1 MGVLPGSAVFDR
13 TKMKRELLTTEQLS
27 AVTREMPDW
36 VVATG
41 GLERTFE
48 FENFVRAFSFMA
60 AVALHCERLDH
71 HPEWSNVYGTVR
83 IRLTTHD
90 RGGVTDLDVT
100 MAELIESLAY
110 G

>member
-1 MGVLPGSAVFDR
+1 
-13 TKMKRELLTTEQLS
+13 MKRELLTAEQLL
-27 AVTREMPDW
+27 AVSREMPEW
-36 VVATG
+36 AVATD

-48 FENFVRAFSFMA
+48 FGDFIKAFSFMS
-60 AVALHCERLDH
+60 AVATHCERLDH

-83 IRLTTHD
+83 VRLTTHD

-100 MAELIESLAY
+100 MAELMEGLAH